1 MPMCVSRE
9 TDSMACVC
17 RIELVHPLR
26 RLGRPTGSW
35 DRLEA
40 ESWERGAVG
49 RGTLLWKKE
58 KVVSQMKF
66 KDHLLGNFALLRGD
80 LAFI

>member
-1 MPMCVSRE
+1 MCVSRE
-9 TDSMACVC
+9 TDSMACGC
-17 RIELVHPLR
+17 RIELVRPLWR
-26 RLGRPTGSW
+26 PGRPTGSW
-35 DRLEA
+35 ERLGA
-40 ESWERGAVG
+40 KSWARGTAG

-58 KVVSQMKF
+58 KAVSQMKF